1 MSEINAGLDNYGETP
16 PDTPLRSL
24 LIVLN
29 KRRKTFMFFSVAVTV
44 LIIVMAAFIYLGQV
58 RQQVTSLKF
67 KIDFKGV
74 EENRYPNGM
83 KFSTSDI
90 VSSEVMDQV
99 YKQDNLKKYMDFS
112 DFKAAITIIQTSN
125 KLKFLEFEY
134 AGKLSNRKLDVQ
146 ERERIE
152 AEFREKKRS
161 ARVPIYNLEFF
172 QDTRASSIPLKVQ
185 AKILNDILE
194 TWARVAVQSK
204 GGADYQVSVISAN
217 VLNKEEIENLN
228 YFIATDLL
236 RLTTK
241 RIKNDIQEVR
251 KLPGAE
257 VLEIGKKGLK
267 LGDIYYRL
275 EDLEKFKLNPLAGFL
290 RRTKPTLH
298 LDEVL
303 AYLENQ
309 IFELKLKYD
318 KAVSYID
325 LYRDSLDRYL
335 SESTRDYTSKE
346 AGRDHPGAPT
356 IEMGT
361 TIPQLGESF
370 LQSVITMARKNMDVE
385 FRQKLTLDIISVG
398 KDKSAIEY
406 ELQYYRDI
414 YERITKPEETVPSGE
429 AEPQENSLKR
439 FKTSQLEI
447 YDQLSEAIDN
457 LNEFYNKLSKINLI
471 PESRLY
477 TVMEPVM
484 SKTLKSLNT
493 RRLILLMILAWIV
506 AEGVIIAG
514 IRWKSLFPTRTS

>member
-1 MSEINAGLDNYGETP
+1 
-16 PDTPLRSL
+16 
-24 LIVLN
+24 
-29 KRRKTFMFFSVAVTV
+29 
-44 LIIVMAAFIYLGQV
+44 
-58 RQQVTSLKF
+58 
-67 KIDFKGV
+67 
-74 EENRYPNGM
+74 
-83 KFSTSDI
+83 
-90 VSSEVMDQV
+90 
-99 YKQDNLKKYMDFS
+99 
-112 DFKAAITIIQTSN
+112 
-125 KLKFLEFEY
+125 
-134 AGKLSNRKLDVQ
+134 
-146 ERERIE
+146 
-152 AEFREKKRS
+152 
-161 ARVPIYNLEFF
+161 VPIYNLEFF

-204 GGADYQVSVISAN
+204 GAGDYQVSVISAN

-241 RIKNDIQEVR
+241 RIKNDIQKVR
-251 KLPGAE
+251 ELPGAE

-267 LGDIYYRL
+267 LGDVYYRL
-275 EDLEKFKLNPLAGFL
+275 EDLEKFKLNPLADFL

-335 SESTRDYTSKE
+335 SESTRDYTSRP
-346 AGRDHPGAPT
+346 AGRDHPGAST

-370 LQSVITMARKNMDVE
+370 LQSVINMARKNMDVE

-414 YERITKPEETVPSGE
+414 YERITKPEETVPSGK

-477 TVMEPVM
+477 TVMGPVM